1 MSSNDRRKLMAKPKL
16 KNLQMKR
23 TSYKRNIKI
32 GIWNCQQD
40 LQMKTTLN
48 FKSGIFRKPLIDLS
62 QFHPINQGLKQSN
75 FYLKLWGLDK
85 RFNRR
90 QDKRVGRVAE
100 GELSPS
106 FRWLSGWGRQ
116 QKKSAQRPEE
126 GRAKAQTDSRRPCAW
141 VARELAFPS
150 ACASLYK
157 YIPLNF
163 LSGSE
168 KSDVQPAEPS
178 SGVVEQS

>member
-1 MSSNDRRKLMAKPKL
+1 MSSNDRHKLMAKQKL
-16 KNLQMKR
+16 KTLQMKR

-48 FKSGIFRKPLIDLS
+48 SKNGIFWKPLIDFS
-62 QFHPINQGLKQSN
+62 QFHPINQGMKQSN
-75 FYLKLWGLDK
+75 FYMKLCELDK

-106 FRWLSGWGRQ
+106 FRWLSGCGRQ
-116 QKKSAQRPEE
+116 QKKSAQHPEE
-126 GRAKAQTDSRRPCAW
+126 GRAKAQTDSQRPCAW
-141 VARELAFPS
+141 VAREGELSLVCALPS
-150 ACASLYK
+150 LSHLY
-157 YIPLNF
+157 
-163 LSGSE
+163 
-168 KSDVQPAEPS
+168 
-178 SGVVEQS
+178 

>member
-40 LQMKTTLN
+40 LQIKTTLN

-75 FYLKLWGLDK
+75 FYLKLCGLDK

-126 GRAKAQTDSRRPCAW
+126 VGPKARLTVGGPAPGSPVMAS
-141 VARELAFPS
+141 FPQS
-150 ACASLYK
+150 VRY
-157 YIPLNF
+157 P
-163 LSGSE
+163 
-168 KSDVQPAEPS
+168 PS
-178 SGVVEQS
+178 PITPICIYVSNVL